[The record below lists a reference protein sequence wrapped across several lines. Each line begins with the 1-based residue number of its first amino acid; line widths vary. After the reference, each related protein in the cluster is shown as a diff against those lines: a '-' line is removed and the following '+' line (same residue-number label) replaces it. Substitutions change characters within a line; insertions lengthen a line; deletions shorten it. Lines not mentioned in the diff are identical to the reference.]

1 MANYTIPKQSKF
13 SVVAA
18 GNISLGQVGSVF
30 VDASTATAVKPPTSA
45 VFIAI
50 TFLEDTIFDASG
62 GLEAEDANQY
72 INTEA
77 AAHDESDGNATATQ
91 GELGAQIDN
100 SNTFPQ
106 GATIFGR
113 WTEINIT
120 SGMLVAYIG

>member
-1 MANYTIPKQSKF
+1 MAVSKY
-13 SVVAA
+13 SVVEA
-18 GNISLGQVGSVF
+18 GNLGLGQAGSIF
-30 VDASTATAVKPPTSA
+30 VDASTATPVKPPSDT
-45 VFIAI
+45 VFVAI

-77 AAHDESDGNATATQ
+77 KAHNETAGNATATQ
-91 GELGAQIDN
+91 GELGAQIDA

-113 WTEINIT
+113 WIEINIV
-120 SGMLVAYIG
+120 SGMLIAYIG